1 MTMVER
7 PNSVTFFYFIIYI
20 DFISSLIIWLS
31 NPTGTPTYPNGLS
44 WNQNFTNCYNRG
56 YDRTTLQW
64 ATMIPY
70 DTKLLALGSR
80 HPLFF
85 WILKFLLNRCS
96 HYAYQLPTFSPTLII
111 KSPITIFIN
120 TCTIIFT
127 GFRQSSPFCP
137 SKVRSQPNGTY
148 AGSGQTPFGTSRSVC
163 YLRTSTWRVLQTL
176 AGSGSFHPA
185 NLYQYTIRCSS
196 PS

>member
-1 MTMVER
+1 MAIQSDWYSNISEWAFLKPIFYKLLQPRLRQNDFTMSHGV
-7 PNSVTFFYFIIYI
+7 
-20 DFISSLIIWLS
+20 
-31 NPTGTPTYPNGLS
+31 
-44 WNQNFTNCYNRG
+44 
-56 YDRTTLQW
+56 
-64 ATMIPY
+64 TMIPY

-137 SKVRSQPNGTY
+137 SKARSQPNGTY
-148 AGSGQTPFGTSRSVC
+148 AGSGLSNPIWDLKVHLLSAHF
-163 YLRTSTWRVLQTL
+163 YL
-176 AGSGSFHPA
+176 AGSTDTRGLGLF
-185 NLYQYTIRCSS
+185 S
-196 PS
+196 PRQLISVYH